1 MVNFDIAPV
10 SSTII
15 MVIGVGG
22 GGSNAVNHMFRLGIT
37 DVSFMVC
44 NTDRQA
50 LDRSPIT
57 NKVRL
62 GENLTEGLGAGNKP
76 ERGRAA
82 AQESIE
88 EIKEMLRES
97 NTRMVFITAGMG
109 GGTGTGAAPVIA
121 QAAKEMGILTVAI
134 VTIPFKT
141 EGRRRIL
148 QAIDGIEDIRH
159 NVDSLLVVNNEN
171 IHEIYGE
178 LGLSEAFGKADDIL
192 ATAAKSIAEIIT
204 SHHQINVDFAD
215 VQTVM
220 RDSGIALMGSA
231 EGSGAN
237 RALDV
242 AQLAM
247 SSPLLNHRDIS
258 GAQNVLLNITSG
270 TNEVKLSET
279 YEIIKYIQER
289 AGNNNATDLIWGAG
303 IDESLED
310 RIRITVIATGFDV
323 DSIPAIRERY
333 SEIVKDPKVVPP
345 TLIQEVN
352 QRETISLIDLDADT
366 QNSKKRVQ
374 PTTQDDF
381 ALVTHGGQPGY
392 NSNSY
397 DQPATN
403 LYNGAYEQ
411 PQVTRI
417 ESPMTDNTQA
427 WEQSSAPAQTYGYP
441 QSYSDNTQV
450 EQPERGAYNEQ
461 PTYEAYNTHGAQQPS
476 TNYYE
481 QQYEPV
487 NVSEFMT
494 TASNPQVQP
503 SVEPQ
508 PSAPQIQQPKPSQ
521 AENIEPLTSSSSE
534 ISYLTEEEIEIPAY
548 IRRRMKIEAEQT
560 HGKIMRETLK
570 SESNDNNSNSAGNL
584 FN

>member
-10 SSTII
+10 NSSII
-15 MVIGVGG
+15 MVVGVGG
-22 GGSNAVNHMFRLGIT
+22 GGGNAVNHMFRLGIT
-37 DVSFMVC
+37 DVSFMIC

-57 NKVRL
+57 NKIRL

-82 AQESIE
+82 AIESIE
-88 EIKEMLRES
+88 EIKEKLLE
-97 NTRMVFITAGMG
+97 NNIRMVFITAGMG

-121 QAAKEMGILTVAI
+121 QAAKDLGILTVAI

-148 QAIDGIEDIRH
+148 QAIDGIEEIRH

-231 EGSGAN
+231 VGGGEN
-237 RALDV
+237 RAMEV

-270 TNEVKLSET
+270 TSEVKLSET
-279 YEIIKYIQER
+279 YNIIQYIQER
-289 AGNNNATDLIWGAG
+289 AGNDNATDLIWGAG
-303 IDESLED
+303 IDESLGEN
-310 RIRITVIATGFDV
+310 IRITVIATGFDV

-333 SEIVKDPKVVPP
+333 AEVVRDPKAIPP

-352 QRETISLIDLDADT
+352 HRETISLIDLEGDNGS
-366 QNSKKRVQ
+366 QKKKPQ
-374 PTTQDDF
+374 PAASDDF
-381 ALVTHGGQPGY
+381 SLNTY
-392 NSNSY
+392 NQTGNSEY
-397 DQPATN
+397 SAQESQ
-403 LYNGAYEQ
+403 YN
-411 PQVTRI
+411 
-417 ESPMTDNTQA
+417 
-427 WEQSSAPAQTYGYP
+427 
-441 QSYSDNTQV
+441 
-450 EQPERGAYNEQ
+450 
-461 PTYEAYNTHGAQQPS
+461 
-476 TNYYE
+476 NYQGYE
-481 QQYEPV
+481 QQQPVRLEAPLEEAAPVWNTIQNTNYNHQYQQSYNSDESSFQAYLSHTPTGYVEPLVPVETPPAVVAPAPEPEHVPEPV
-487 NVSEFMT
+487 VT
-494 TASNPQVQP
+494 TAPVPEPQVQA
-503 SVEPQ
+503 VD
-508 PSAPQIQQPKPSQ
+508 
-521 AENIEPLTSSSSE
+521 NNNG
-534 ISYLTEEEIEIPAY
+534 YLTDDELDIPAY
-548 IRRRMKIEAEQT
+548 IRRGMKIEVEPT
-560 HGKIMRETLK
+560 DSKISRETLK
-570 SESNDNNSNSAGNL
+570 NDSAHDNRQDSAKL
-584 FN
+584 FI

>member
-1 MVNFDIAPV
+1 MVV
-10 SSTII
+10 
-15 MVIGVGG
+15 GVGG
-22 GGSNAVNHMFRLGIT
+22 GGGNAVNHMFRLGIT
-37 DVSFMVC
+37 DVSFMIC

-57 NKVRL
+57 NKIRL

-82 AQESIE
+82 AIESIE
-88 EIKEMLRES
+88 EIKEKLIE
-97 NTRMVFITAGMG
+97 NNIRMVFITAGMG

-121 QAAKEMGILTVAI
+121 QAAKDLGILTVAI

-148 QAIDGIEDIRH
+148 QAIDGIEEIRH

-231 EGSGAN
+231 VGGGEN
-237 RALDV
+237 RAMEV

-270 TNEVKLSET
+270 TSEVKLSET
-279 YEIIKYIQER
+279 YNIIQYIQER
-289 AGNNNATDLIWGAG
+289 AGNDNATDLIWGAG
-303 IDESLED
+303 IDESLGEN
-310 RIRITVIATGFDV
+310 IRITVIATGFDV

-333 SEIVKDPKVVPP
+333 AEVVRDPKAVPP

-352 QRETISLIDLDADT
+352 HRETISLVDLEGD
-366 QNSKKRVQ
+366 NGSPKKKPQ
-374 PTTQDDF
+374 PTASDDF
-381 ALVTHGGQPGY
+381 SLSTY
-392 NSNSY
+392 NQAGSNEYSA
-397 DQPATN
+397 QESQ
-403 LYNGAYEQ
+403 YNNY
-411 PQVTRI
+411 QV
-417 ESPMTDNTQA
+417 
-427 WEQSSAPAQTYGYP
+427 
-441 QSYSDNTQV
+441 
-450 EQPERGAYNEQ
+450 
-461 PTYEAYNTHGAQQPS
+461 
-476 TNYYE
+476 YE
-481 QQYEPV
+481 QQQPVRLEAPLEEAAPVWNTIQNTNYNHQYQPSYNSDESSFQAYLSHTPTGYVDPPMPVEVPPAVVAPAPAPAPAPEPEYVAEPV
-487 NVSEFMT
+487 VT
-494 TASNPQVQP
+494 TVTVPEPQVQ
-503 SVEPQ
+503 
-508 PSAPQIQQPKPSQ
+508 A
-521 AENIEPLTSSSSE
+521 ADNNNG
-534 ISYLTEEEIEIPAY
+534 YLTDDELDIPAY
-548 IRRRMKIEAEQT
+548 IRRGMKIEVEPSDS
-560 HGKIMRETLK
+560 KISRETLK
-570 SESNDNNSNSAGNL
+570 NDSAHDNRQDSAKL
-584 FN
+584 FS